1 MQSREGS
8 KGKLFG
14 GGEGISGPYCTQ
26 RARTGRGRG
35 CVGVQCGEAGSGRCD
50 RALGT
55 GEGGA
60 QVGGCLSVFHE
71 EAGKSP
77 RRRDNWRTN
86 TSPLPPPVSPQPLS
100 PWDHNPVPPALLSH
114 SSQPAARFP
123 SSYVMSPPPRLLT
136 ALRRP
141 CFFVLLVSSL
151 LSTYSN
157 PTSIHPLARTPTGSF
172 PSWSDHSGP
181 SCPRSLVRMSYMQG
195 VLPVTPMPRVPRGQP
210 QRWLLWPPPSSLTE
224 EV

>member
-1 MQSREGS
+1 MNTPFAIQEGKQREA
-8 KGKLFG
+8 FRRRG
-14 GGEGISGPYCTQ
+14 GHLRPLLHT
-26 RARTGRGRG
+26 AGRGRG
-35 CVGVQCGEAGSGRCD
+35 GGGAVWGCSVGRQAG
-50 RALGT
+50 ALGT

-114 SSQPAARFP
+114 SSQPAARVP
-123 SSYVMSPPPRLLT
+123 SSYVVSPHPRLLT

-151 LSTYSN
+151 LSIYSN
-157 PTSIHPLARTPTGSF
+157 PTSTHPLARTPTGSS
-172 PSWSDHSGP
+172 PSWSDRSGP
-181 SCPRSLVRMSYMQG
+181 SCPRSCA
-195 VLPVTPMPRVPRGQP
+195 
-210 QRWLLWPPPSSLTE
+210 
-224 EV
+224 